1 MRFLTFLPPLAV
13 LLLTPCVGV
22 HAFERFDPLQTEA
35 ISPAPPLLKPG
46 QDAAFTPCQLPPADA
61 AYDALQVV
69 DLALCQN
76 PKTREAWASARSQAA
91 MVGVAQGAYLPTL
104 DSKLA
109 SNQTRSSGDSTT
121 QNSASLTFSWLLVD
135 FGARSATLENARQ
148 LLEAA
153 AMTLDATV
161 QTLFLS
167 ALQGYYNAQ
176 AARAAVT
183 AAMESEKASRESLTA
198 AETRY
203 QVGTGTPADRL
214 QAQTA
219 WSQATLNRIKAE
231 GTLKNA
237 LGTLANLMGLDANQP
252 LRLAEIPDT
261 LPDTRFDQQIESL
274 ISEARERRP
283 DLKAAEAQLKAAQAN
298 VDIARASGLPRL
310 SLAAGPSWQE
320 TRGSS
325 NDLSK
330 TSNAIGLTLTIPIFS
345 GFDTT
350 YKLRS
355 AQARVETASAQRET
369 LRLQVALEV
378 WNAWQNLQTAT
389 QTIRTTADLLASA
402 EQSERVALGR
412 YKAGVGNILDVL
424 NAHSALAAARL
435 QRIQALLD
443 WRISRATLA
452 KAVGRV
458 EAVRSDATNHQPL
471 TTSPKP

>member
-1 MRFLTFLPPLAV
+1 MPSADDLQRQYGTALTELIIAELMEQELEKRDLAV
-13 LLLTPCVGV
+13 
-22 HAFERFDPLQTEA
+22 
-35 ISPAPPLLKPG
+35 S
-46 QDAAFTPCQLPPADA
+46 DA
-61 AYDALQVV
+61 
-69 DLALCQN
+69 
-76 PKTREAWASARSQAA
+76 
-91 MVGVAQGAYLPTL
+91 
-104 DSKLA
+104 
-109 SNQTRSSGDSTT
+109 
-121 QNSASLTFSWLLVD
+121 
-135 FGARSATLENARQ
+135 
-148 LLEAA
+148 
-153 AMTLDATV
+153 
-161 QTLFLS
+161 
-167 ALQGYYNAQ
+167 
-176 AARAAVT
+176 
-183 AAMESEKASRESLTA
+183 
-198 AETRY
+198 
-203 QVGTGTPADRL
+203 
-214 QAQTA
+214 
-219 WSQATLNRIKAE
+219 
-231 GTLKNA
+231 
-237 LGTLANLMGLDANQP
+237 
-252 LRLAEIPDT
+252 
-261 LPDTRFDQQIESL
+261 
-274 ISEARERRP
+274 

-330 TSNAIGLTLTIPIFS
+330 TGNAIGLTLTIPIFS

-355 AQARVETASAQRET
+355 AQARVETVSAQREA

-424 NAHSALAAARL
+424 NAQSALAAARL

-471 TTSPKP
+471 APSHETPAPQRPPALPDSRW